1 LIGTGEQ
8 NTTDIVKGCVT
19 SDITAA
25 ELADDLVLGGQ
36 SDWFLPSK
44 DELNALCKWAFG
56 DTVNAVCNNDGLDSL
71 SLVNDGFS
79 ADGYW
84 SSSEYGAS
92 FARTQYFSFGGQSD
106 YYKTIATAFVRP
118 VRAF

>member
-1 LIGTGEQ
+1 M
-8 NTTDIVKGCVT
+8 NGCVT

-25 ELADDLVLGGQ
+25 ELAAGYSHNTLD
-36 SDWFLPSK
+36 DWFLPSK
-44 DELNALCKWAFG
+44 DELNALCKWAYG
-56 DTVNAVCNNDGLDSL
+56 DTMNAICNNGGSGGL
-71 SLVNDGFS
+71 SLTGVGGFS
-79 ADGYW
+79 TGLYW